1 MLCRGPEVFI
11 KELFMHVRHDM
22 PSKTQKKYHDRVEI
36 KPLIASQP
44 QPKKLLSICLKYGK
58 LKSRKLNTK
67 TESSSNEIK
76 HQNKLLAFRFESITY
91 IKATNF

>member
-44 QPKKLLSICLKYGK
+44 QPKKL
-58 LKSRKLNTK
+58 
-67 TESSSNEIK
+67 
-76 HQNKLLAFRFESITY
+76 
-91 IKATNF
+91 